1 SACTRYRRCPQRRES
16 SCSPHGPALD
26 ALADLATE
34 LTQHFVAV
42 ALLNDALD
50 PAIEAVGILL
60 REVLRGY
67 DHDWKFLPIWPSAQ
81 FVHELEPVHLRHH
94 QVENDYVGLRRDQR
108 IDRSLAIFR
117 LGHLPPDRLKRLPH
131 AASHDFVVVDQKH

>member
-1 SACTRYRRCPQRRES
+1 MTVNPARPSRFSACRRYRHCPRRRES
-16 SCSPHGPALD
+16 SCDPHGPALD

-42 ALLNDALD
+42 ALLDDALD
-50 PAIEAVGILL
+50 AAVEALAILL

-67 DHDWKFLPIWPSAQ
+67 DHDRDFLPVRPSAQ

-94 QVENDYVGLRRDQR
+94 
-108 IDRSLAIFR
+108 
-117 LGHLPPDRLKRLPH
+117 
-131 AASHDFVVVDQKH
+131 